1 MVVNTLI
8 GLTLFTT
15 YTTSERFFL
24 SSSSPISSNT
34 PPSALKEFLYVP
46 FISGSLAGAAQSILS
61 APLDNARLLLLRRQ
75 RHLRLKKQDQ
85 AGADEKGGKRRKRG
99 ARSGMEKKAGG
110 GLPFTSWYQ
119 LLRFSVFQ
127 SSPSL
132 AASPPSTTTT
142 TATTRKERLEQARRW
157 ARRGWSLFGLTL
169 LKDGIGFGVFFAIFE
184 VGREGSRR
192 FGLWFD
198 GINPDFP
205 TPSEGYEEGR
215 TREKERRSVNGLVL
229 QAIGILVSGGLAG
242 WVFSLVS
249 RPFERCRGAVWEGRA
264 RWAEKDSRLAMIE
277 AERVESE
284 KKKAEGAEVGEG
296 KKRMRRGK
304 SIGVKSE
311 RRSRKL
317 LGSKGRKIG
326 NVRIGQIRR
335 KGSKRQDGLLTLV
348 MKRRQV
354 GAEQDPNKSI
364 RSIARSLRPSALP
377 SIHALVVK
385 NLPRDLTALQ
395 PEVRTP
401 LPSAPSLVLSA
412 LSRYGP
418 ATFLFGSRSSLQ
430 ALDARLS
437 NSSSTG
443 LLPPVTK
450 EEKPLPKVNSST
462 AILKRREMN
471 GPTRFIAKRRV
482 MLEIEKLKKGAGA
495 GGGGVWGAVSKVFTF
510 GKLNSSLFLASVG

>member
-24 SSSSPISSNT
+24 SSSSPFSST
-34 PPSALKEFLYVP
+34 APPSALKEFLYVP

-75 RHLRLKKQDQ
+75 RHLRLKKHDQ
-85 AGADEKGGKRRKRG
+85 AETEQKGGKRRKRG
-99 ARSGMEKKAGG
+99 FRSGMEKKAGG

-132 AASPPSTTTT
+132 AASSTPTTTT
-142 TATTRKERLEQARRW
+142 KSATRKERLDQARRW

-205 TPSEGYEEGR
+205 PPSEGYEEGR
-215 TREKERRSVNGLVL
+215 KREKERRSVNGLVL
-229 QAIGILVSGGLAG
+229 QAFGILISGGLAG

-264 RWAEKDSRLAMIE
+264 RWAEKDSRLAMLE
-277 AERVESE
+277 AELVESE
-284 KKKAEGAEVGEG
+284 KKRAEGGLAEDE
-296 KKRMRRGK
+296 KKKVRRGK
-304 SIGVKSE
+304 SIGGKSE

-317 LGSKGRKIG
+317 LGNKGRKIG
-326 NVRIGQIRR
+326 SVRIGQIRR
-335 KGSKRQDGLLTLV
+335 KGSKRQSGFLSLIL
-348 MKRRQV
+348 KRRQV
-354 GAEQDPNKSI
+354 ESPKDVKKTI
-364 RSIARSLRPSALP
+364 RSIPHSLRRSALP
-377 SIHALVVK
+377 SVRSLIAK
-385 NLPRDLTALQ
+385 NLPRDKTTLQ
-395 PEVRTP
+395 PQVRGP
-401 LPSAPSLVLSA
+401 LPSAPSLVFSA

-418 ATFLFGSRSSLQ
+418 MTFLFGSRSTLQ

-443 LLPPVTK
+443 FLPPVTK
-450 EEKPLPKVNSST
+450 EEKPLPKVDPSKT
-462 AILKRREMN
+462 MLKRREMN
-471 GPTRFIAKRRV
+471 GPTRSIARRRV
-482 MLEIEKLKKGAGA
+482 ALELARLKKGTGG
-495 GGGGVWGAVSKVFTF
+495 GGGGVWGTVSKVFTF
-510 GKLNSSLFLASVG
+510 GTFD